1 MRNDSPTGGL
11 NMKPG
16 PKPTP
21 TNIHYLTGNPSK
33 KPLHQL
39 MDSLQPEIEIP
50 GCPPHLLPEAK
61 KEWKRISEELKR
73 YGLISKLD
81 RAALCLYVQS
91 WAELVYAENMLK
103 RNMAS
108 AEKKRAAAEAEGKE
122 YLGGDGMTEIT
133 TNGNIIYSPYWVI
146 ANKARHNVDKF
157 LGNFGMSPSA
167 RSRVTPSNHLQA
179 SLFDDDTP
187 DDNQGFGGI

>member
-1 MRNDSPTGGL
+1 MGL
-11 NMKPG
+11 RG

-21 TNIHYLTGNPSK
+21 DNVHWLKGNPSK
-33 KPLHQL
+33 KPLNSL
-39 MDSLQPEIEIP
+39 MDTLQPEVEIP

-61 KEWKRISEELKR
+61 KEWRRISEELQR

-91 WAELVYAENMLK
+91 WAELVYAEKMLK
-103 RNMAS
+103 RNM
-108 AEKKRAAAEAEGKE
+108 ERAAAKMAAAEKEGKE
-122 YLGGDGMTEIT
+122 YFGGDGMTEVT

-157 LGNFGMSPSA
+157 LSNFGMSPSA
-167 RSRVTPSNHLQA
+167 RSRVTPSNHLQQ
-179 SLFDDDTP
+179 SFGFDEG
-187 DDNQGFGGI
+187 DDNVKPQGFGSI

>member
-1 MRNDSPTGGL
+1 M
-11 NMKPG
+11 MKPG

-21 TNIHYLTGNPSK
+21 ANVHYLNGNPSK

-50 GCPPHLLPEAK
+50 GCPSHLLPEAK
-61 KEWKRISEELKR
+61 KEWKRIGEELKR

-81 RAALCLYVQS
+81 RAALSLYVQS
-91 WAELVYAENMLK
+91 WAELVYAEKMLK
-103 RNMAS
+103 RNM
-108 AEKKRAAAEAEGKE
+108 ERAAIKMAASEDAGQE
-122 YLGGDGMTEIT
+122 YVGGDGMTEMT

-157 LGNFGMSPSA
+157 LSNFGMSPSA
-167 RSRVTPSNHLQA
+167 RSRVTPSNHLQQA
-179 SLFDDDTP
+179 LFDDDDAPKT
-187 DDNQGFGGI
+187 DTFANI

>member
-1 MRNDSPTGGL
+1 
-11 NMKPG
+11 MKPG
-16 PKPTP
+16 PRPKPA
-21 TNIHYLTGNPSK
+21 NVHYLTGNPSK
-33 KPLHQL
+33 KPSNQL
-39 MDSLQPEIEIP
+39 MDSLQPEVEIP

-91 WAELVYAENMLK
+91 WAELVYAEKMLK
-103 RNMAS
+103 RNM
-108 AEKKRAAAEAEGKE
+108 ERAALKIAEAEEAGKE
-122 YLGGDGMTEIT
+122 YVGGDGMTELT

-157 LGNFGMSPSA
+157 LSNFGMSPSA
-167 RSRVTPSNHLQA
+167 RSRVTPSNLLQQA
-179 SLFDDDTP
+179 LFP
-187 DDNQGFGGI
+187 DSSSDNEKGFGDI